1 MTQADSV
8 LSTPPTNTPADTTRR
23 HFLLAV
29 AGGSAAMLAV
39 PLAEAAATA
48 PASQLD
54 PASGLIE
61 AHRTARAAHLAAID
75 EQNRLERLG
84 DSNADWVTDGPCH
97 ADIYT
102 SEHIEPGTFG
112 RSVPLTTR

>member
-29 AGGSAAMLAV
+29 AGGSAAMLAAT
-39 PLAEAAATA
+39 LAEPAAT
-48 PASQLD
+48 ASQLD